1 MVVMKKALLS
11 ILTLIISFGANA
23 DLEQAIAYAEVGE
36 VDKAHMELYNISQ
49 RAMSGNPKSM
59 CEFGTMYKKEGYWIV
74 QSDEDASEWWLK
86 SAEMGYAPC
95 QFSIGAAYLIGS
107 GVDKD
112 LSQAKRWLQL
122 AIDSTYEKYSR
133 SAKVLYAAHELD
145 KVPDEPMDI
154 YYKMPTFLLDD

>member
-1 MVVMKKALLS
+1 MKKALLS

-59 CEFGTMYKKEGYWIV
+59 CEFGTMYMKEGYWIV
-74 QSDEDASEWWLK
+74 QSDESAIEMWLK

-95 QFSIGAAYLIGS
+95 QFNMGAAYLS
-107 GVDKD
+107 GTVIEKD
-112 LSQAKRWLQL
+112 LLKAKYWLGK
-122 AIDSTYEKYSR
+122 AIDSTYTKYS
-133 SAKVLYAAHELD
+133 KVSKQLYALHELD
-145 KVPDEPMDI
+145 K
-154 YYKMPTFLLDD
+154 Y

>member
-1 MVVMKKALLS
+1 MKKALLS

-36 VDKAHMELYNISQ
+36 IDKAHMELYNISQ

-107 GVDKD
+107 GVEKD

-122 AIDSTYEKYSR
+122 AVDSTYEKYSR